1 MKSIIYAA
9 IAATVLATPIASFAQ
24 SDQGLTRDQ
33 VKADLV
39 QLEQNGYKPQASD
52 GAEYP
57 ANIQAAEQRI
67 QPSQQV
73 LTRADTSGYGAA
85 ATGAAQSGGRRMTEA
100 PNPVNSV
107 YFGN

>member
-9 IAATVLATPIASFAQ
+9 IAASVLATPLASFAQ
-24 SDQGLTRDQ
+24 SEQGLTRDQ
-33 VKADLV
+33 VKAELI
-39 QLEQNGYKPQASD
+39 QLEQNGYKPLASD
-52 GAEYP
+52 SQYP
-57 ANIQAAEQRI
+57 DNIQAAEQRI
-67 QPSQQV
+67 QPSQPM
-73 LTRADTSGYGAA
+73 LAHADTSGYGAA